1 MSMSSPIIDNVN
13 KIYQK
18 STYLEKYGGSLIF
31 SIFAVLGVAI
41 YFVYLNLKNNS
52 DCSFPP

>member
-1 MSMSSPIIDNVN
+1 MSSPIIDNVN

-41 YFVYLNLKNNS
+41 YFVYLQLKNNS
-52 DCSFPP
+52 EIIKNM

>member
-1 MSMSSPIIDNVN
+1 MSMSSPLIDNVN

-31 SIFAVLGVAI
+31 SIFAVSDR
-41 YFVYLNLKNNS
+41 LNI
-52 DCSFPP
+52 SFTWTRFQWLI